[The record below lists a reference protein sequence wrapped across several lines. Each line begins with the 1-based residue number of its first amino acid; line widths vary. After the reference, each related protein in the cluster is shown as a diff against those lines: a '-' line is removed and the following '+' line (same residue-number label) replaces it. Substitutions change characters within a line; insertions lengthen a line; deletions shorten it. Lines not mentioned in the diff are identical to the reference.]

1 MERLAQQRAA
11 TVSQVASLEE
21 ELIRRRLEL
30 AEREAEVEA
39 ARESARAS
47 QVELRDV
54 DVAVSLSRGTLDEAR
69 RLCQRI
75 ELRLAQQEAQIE
87 SLLVFAREQH
97 GIDPAEAQVPE
108 GFDEAGATSR
118 IKALKE
124 RIEKLGDVNVA
135 AIADAQELEE
145 RFAFLDG
152 QRRDLEASIEDL
164 RQTIGELS
172 RTTRARFRDTFD
184 LANQKFQEFFAELF
198 RGGRAALKL
207 TDPNNLM
214 ETGVEMEAQ
223 PPGKTVRA
231 LEQLSGGEQAL
242 TAISFLMALFS
253 LRATPFCVLD
263 EVDAP
268 LDEANLGR
276 FNAMIARMSHRT
288 QFIVITHKQP
298 TMESANCLFGVTM
311 AEAGVSQ
318 LVSVALPERDEELGE
333 ARGAG
338 MALAASA

>member
-1 MERLAQQRAA
+1 
-11 TVSQVASLEE
+11 
-21 ELIRRRLEL
+21 
-30 AEREAEVEA
+30 
-39 ARESARAS
+39 
-47 QVELRDV
+47 
-54 DVAVSLSRGTLDEAR
+54 
-69 RLCQRI
+69 
-75 ELRLAQQEAQIE
+75 
-87 SLLVFAREQH
+87 
-97 GIDPAEAQVPE
+97 
-108 GFDEAGATSR
+108 
-118 IKALKE
+118 
-124 RIEKLGDVNVA
+124 
-135 AIADAQELEE
+135 
-145 RFAFLDG
+145 
-152 QRRDLEASIEDL
+152 
-164 RQTIGELS
+164 
-172 RTTRARFRDTFD
+172 
-184 LANQKFQEFFAELF
+184 
-198 RGGRAALKL
+198 
-207 TDPNNLM
+207 
-214 ETGVEMEAQ
+214 MEAQ